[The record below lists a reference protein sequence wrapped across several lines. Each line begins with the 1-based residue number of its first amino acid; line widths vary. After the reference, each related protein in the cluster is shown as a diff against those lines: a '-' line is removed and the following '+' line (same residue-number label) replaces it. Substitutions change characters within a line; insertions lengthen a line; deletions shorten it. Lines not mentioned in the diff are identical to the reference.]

1 MIQYDMLGF
10 VKKLFDYNQR
20 EVDRIK
26 KIVDSI
32 NALEDDARKLK
43 DGDFAKETEGLKKQ
57 VQSNEK
63 TLDEVLPWA
72 YAMVREASRRV
83 SGLRHFD
90 EQLIA
95 AISLHEGKIA
105 EQKTGEGKTLS
116 ATAPLYLNAL
126 AGRGAHLVTVNDYL
140 ARRDAGWMGQI
151 YHLLGV
157 SVSSMISDKSYLY
170 DPEYEDNEVT
180 DWRLIHLKEISRQE
194 AYAADITYGINSE
207 FGFDYLRDNMAKSPE
222 NLVQRNFSF
231 AIIDEVDS
239 VLIDEARTP
248 HIISAAYEQDVS
260 KYYDYAKIVERL
272 DDTDYTIDE
281 KLRTAHLNDKGITKI
296 EKILGIDNVYEQ
308 DYNALFH
315 IEAALKARTLF
326 KIDKDYIVK
335 DGEVIIVD
343 EFTGRLLQGR
353 RFSEGLH
360 QAIEAKET
368 VEIKRESKTLATVS
382 LQNYF
387 RMYKKLAGMTGTA
400 QTEAEEFNKIYKLEV
415 IVVPTHRNVV
425 RQDHSDLIYKTERGK
440 YTAVVEEIARLHH
453 EGRPVL
459 VGTTSIDKNET
470 LSRLLK
476 KKGVTHELLNA
487 KNHEREA
494 QIISR
499 AGEKSAVTVATNMAG
514 RGVDIVLGG
523 EPPSRYERK
532 DKKGKAMD
540 EKKFNKLQEDWQKKH
555 DEVVKLGGLTVI
567 ATERHESRRIDNQL
581 RGRSGRQGDP
591 GDTRFFVSLE
601 DDLMRIFGGDQVAKM
616 MDFFK
621 LPEDQPLEH
630 GMVSKALEQAQIK
643 VEGFNFDTR
652 KNLVEFDD
660 VLNKQREILYT
671 TRQTILKSSQGSP
684 EKLEEEV
691 RRAFNEDFMSL
702 LNTFIYLQQ
711 EPDYEGL
718 QRELELIFPDKVDR
732 LIKKAQMTTSP
743 DEAGEILMTEFEGL
757 YKARKKD
764 VGEAMWFDV
773 IRYIFLDTIDK
784 LWTEHLTG
792 IDDLRQGINLRGYAQ
807 LDPLTEYKNE
817 AFSMFEK
824 LLADIN
830 FDFIRRIFK
839 VRIDVQPEQMEEK
852 EIAEQKQMKLSAASA
867 IDPFAES
874 QKVVPAPA
882 PQQQEQP
889 VIMKPA
895 GAPDQA
901 APQEVGGFKIT
912 PPGTTSK
919 KPGRNDPCWCGS
931 GKKYKKCHLISDLD

>member
-882 PQQQEQP
+882 PQQQEHP
-889 VIMKPA
+889 VIMNPA

>member
-1 MIQYDMLGF
+1 MLGF